1 MTHSDFN
8 NLVFR
13 ISRQLYCQ
21 AYRILKNQEGAEDVV
36 QDVFVKLWKM
46 NTSLDE
52 YNSVEALASTML
64 KNLCIDQIR
73 KRKLRD
79 TADELAVYGTADNEP
94 TPYEELE
101 KAETFA
107 VLDSI
112 IENLPGNYSELVHY
126 RDIEALEYDEIAK
139 KTGLNINTLRV
150 NLSRARKII
159 RDEFKKYFN
168 EYGKNKTTA

>member
-13 ISRQLYCQ
+13 ISKQLYCQ
-21 AYRILKNQEGAEDVV
+21 AYRILRNQEGAEDVV

-46 NTSLDE
+46 NASLKE
-52 YNSVEALASTML
+52 YNSVEALASTMV

-73 KRKLRD
+73 KLKIRNSD
-79 TADELAVYGTADNEP
+79 NELAVYTKADNNP
-94 TPYEELE
+94 TPDEVVEQ
-101 KAETFA
+101 AETFA
-107 VLDSI
+107 ILDSI
-112 IENLPGNYSELVHY
+112 IENLPASYSELVHY

-159 RDEFKKYFN
+159 RNEFNRYFN
-168 EYGKNKTTA
+168 EYGKGKTTA